1 MIRVGSVTGQAS
13 RLAATVRGV
22 RDRIAGYRRAVI
34 HLEARTD
41 GQTNEVVMGYLL
53 RRYPAL
59 GEGLDA
65 AARAA
70 VSREWK
76 GAQSTLINM
85 TFHAGSG
92 LARELAAR
100 LRSGGYVTNTDET
113 RLRKARAGRSTTP
126 GTETF
131 QLAVALENAT
141 ITVE

>member
-1 MIRVGSVTGQAS
+1 MIRVGNITADVT
-13 RLAATVRGV
+13 RVAATIRGV
-22 RDRIAGYRRAVI
+22 RANLAGYRRARI

-41 GQTNEVVMGYLL
+41 GQTNEAVLGYLL
-53 RRYPAL
+53 RSNPSL
-59 GEGLDA
+59 GHGLDA

-100 LRSGGYVTNTDET
+100 LRSGAFVTNTDET
-113 RLRKARAGRSTTP
+113 RLRKARAGRSTIP